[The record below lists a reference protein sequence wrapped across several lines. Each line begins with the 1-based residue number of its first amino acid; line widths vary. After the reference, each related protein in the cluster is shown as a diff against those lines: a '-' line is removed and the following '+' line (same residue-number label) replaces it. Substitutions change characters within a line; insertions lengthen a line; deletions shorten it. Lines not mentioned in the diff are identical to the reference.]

1 MEKEMT
7 LPRMRPTLAAA
18 TEDFEIVIILT
29 EHQFCTH

>member
-18 TEDFEIVIILT
+18 TEDFEIVIT
-29 EHQFCTH
+29 NSH

>member
-18 TEDFEIVIILT
+18 TEDFEIVIANS
-29 EHQFCTH
+29 H